1 MQTFTEYLDLTITHQ
16 GQQCTYQKDRWLLKI
31 KDAVNVY
38 INGGMYMKQ
47 IKQCVN
53 AENYDDKHY
62 RCRIN
67 GSLRNKHNCRFG
79 TACHLF
85 KPTLRY
91 KLRTKFYF

>member
-1 MQTFTEYLDLTITHQ
+1 
-16 GQQCTYQKDRWLLKI
+16 
-31 KDAVNVY
+31 
-38 INGGMYMKQ
+38 MKQ

-79 TACHLF
+79 TSCHLF